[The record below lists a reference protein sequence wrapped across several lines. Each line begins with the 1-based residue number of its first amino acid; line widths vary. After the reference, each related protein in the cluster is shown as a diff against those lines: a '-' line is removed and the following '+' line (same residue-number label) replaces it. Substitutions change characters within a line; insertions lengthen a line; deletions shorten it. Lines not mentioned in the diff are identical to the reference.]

1 MSGTNVL
8 VLGATGRTG
17 AALLRHR
24 PPGARLYAGAR
35 RRGAKTAPVQRG
47 ADGVRLIDLDDPST
61 MRRSLAGID
70 VVVNAIRLREDIA
83 ATALIDLHEL
93 IRRASD
99 EDVDLRIVHVGGAGS
114 LHLTGGLAHA
124 ELRDHLETG
133 GCAAPWTYLVPPP
146 DYLPDGPCTG
156 DYKRLAPSDDET
168 PFLTGR
174 ISYEDFSLA
183 VADAIGNGWS
193 GTHLIRT

>member
-114 LHLTGGLAHA
+114 LHLTGGL
-124 ELRDHLETG
+124 RF
-133 GCAAPWTYLVPPP
+133 WQ
-146 DYLPDGPCTG
+146 
-156 DYKRLAPSDDET
+156 
-168 PFLTGR
+168 
-174 ISYEDFSLA
+174 
-183 VADAIGNGWS
+183 ADARPRGPISSRRPTTCPMARAPAITS
-193 GTHLIRT
+193 GLRRRTMRPRSSPGGSAMRTSPWP